1 MLTGNESL
9 SEGMRL
15 RKAGRGEAGKVPMA
29 GGVGV
34 LQPRNGK
41 ENQRRKGEAKEERRN
56 SRQPAM
62 LFDLEGVKEGGGEMA
77 LDIRRWSAL

>member
-1 MLTGNESL
+1 M
-9 SEGMRL
+9 SEGVRL

-34 LQPRNGK
+34 PQPRNGK
-41 ENQRRKGEAKEERRN
+41 EKQRRKGEAKEQRRN
-56 SRQPAM
+56 SRWPAL
-62 LFDLEGVKEGGGEMA
+62 LFDLEGVKERGGEMA